1 MTCTGGGTKLA
12 CAIVQPGGPNDIDE
26 VEDRMPLLPGRIPPH
41 RHDPARDHQRVTL
54 TYGIP
59 IPDRERQLVARHP
72 LLRIDLCEDRHRM
85 QSVGD
90 LRSTSRRHGWCERR
104 RPASAGFPKEGEQG
118 SRRATALPTRQGSHD
133 APWDQRAYDSA
144 MENEP
149 RLEDWRGVDIGQIRA
164 QLRLPVKERVRVM
177 VEAAN
182 VLLDVQAH
190 ARSAEASERVDGP
203 PIKVR

>member
-1 MTCTGGGTKLA
+1 
-12 CAIVQPGGPNDIDE
+12 
-26 VEDRMPLLPGRIPPH
+26 
-41 RHDPARDHQRVTL
+41 
-54 TYGIP
+54 
-59 IPDRERQLVARHP
+59 
-72 LLRIDLCEDRHRM
+72 
-85 QSVGD
+85 
-90 LRSTSRRHGWCERR
+90 
-104 RPASAGFPKEGEQG
+104 
-118 SRRATALPTRQGSHD
+118 
-133 APWDQRAYDSA
+133 